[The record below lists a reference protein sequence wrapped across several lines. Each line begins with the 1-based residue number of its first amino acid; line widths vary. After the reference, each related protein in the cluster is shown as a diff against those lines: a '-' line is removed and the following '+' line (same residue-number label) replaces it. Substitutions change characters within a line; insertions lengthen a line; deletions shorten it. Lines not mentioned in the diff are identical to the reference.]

1 MARRFQSFNGRCT
14 RPSPQRSSSAFS
26 TSLISPS
33 LIVIVIC
40 SSYENF
46 LAPIDPRRHP
56 DCPEGVAGP
65 AEVAEVLNMTA
76 HMRGLCGCYA

>member
-1 MARRFQSFNGRCT
+1 VIVGILNLVDLTLVAN
-14 RPSPQRSSSAFS
+14 
-26 TSLISPS
+26 L
-33 LIVIVIC
+33 VIVIC

-65 AEVAEVLNMTA
+65 AEVAEVLNMA
-76 HMRGLCGCYA
+76 SHMRGLCGCYA

>member
-1 MARRFQSFNGRCT
+1 VIVGILNLVDLTLVAN
-14 RPSPQRSSSAFS
+14 
-26 TSLISPS
+26 L
-33 LIVIVIC
+33 VIVIC